1 MKKKDNTP
9 LYIILTGALPFMI
22 PILAGIYKVTIE
34 SWNIFNWLIL
44 YSYLFWPSYVIGL
57 ILIIIG
63 IVKLKRR

>member
-22 PILAGIYKVTIE
+22 PILSGIYKVTIE
-34 SWNIFNWLIL
+34 SWNIFSWLIL
-44 YSYLFWPSYVIGL
+44 YSYIFWPSYVIGL

>member
-9 LYIILTGALPFMI
+9 LYIILTGSLPFMI

-34 SWNIFNWLIL
+34 SWDILSWLIL